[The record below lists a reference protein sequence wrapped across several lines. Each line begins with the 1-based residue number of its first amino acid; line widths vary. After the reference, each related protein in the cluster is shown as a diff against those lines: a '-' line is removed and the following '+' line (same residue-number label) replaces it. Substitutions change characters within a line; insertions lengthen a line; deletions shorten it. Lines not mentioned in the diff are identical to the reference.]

1 MKIFRCLVPGLALL
15 IVGCA
20 EPSEHQ
26 QTASHGSDVISQPQV
41 YGSSYPAAPAQTD
54 RALESQVHQA
64 FRSANLGPAAERIN
78 VSAHN
83 GTVTLTGSVTWDQE
97 RQTIDTLVRNTPGVV
112 SVTDRLQVS
121 ASAPQTAPVI
131 ESQPAQTSAQM
142 DRSLT
147 DRVVQALRA
156 DQSVSPLAQNVIV
169 ATRNGAVTLTG
180 NVPSEQARQSVAN
193 LVRNVSGV
201 GSVYDNLEIQLSP
214 TGRAEPPVTT
224 QPGSTVTSTTPTTSA
239 SVSTGDIFNL
249 HVQGLNDTDRNL
261 AQNILQGLRTDALLA
276 SLLPTVNINVSG
288 GRVVL
293 QGTVQSEQQKQTIAS
308 VVQRAA
314 GASNVENQLQVNTR

>member
-1 MKIFRCLVPGLALL
+1 
-15 IVGCA
+15 
-20 EPSEHQ
+20 
-26 QTASHGSDVISQPQV
+26 
-41 YGSSYPAAPAQTD
+41 
-54 RALESQVHQA
+54 VHQA